1 MSTSVF
7 DELVEVGKTKSNIK
21 MLSMKN
27 RKKQNES
34 PKKIE
39 NKQNDNDD
47 VHKVTDYLEID
58 PDSSDRKI
66 IQRIEHLSVKYF
78 ENGFAFN
85 KYRLS
90 RRNSVWDVEG
100 RIRIKKEIFMSN
112 YSVSTSH
119 NHAAMWLLIS
129 FIYVSIKNRK
139 TDEKKI
145 REVFYIFKDKDIF
158 KSVNGLNG
166 LILS

>member
-7 DELVEVGKTKSNIK
+7 DELVEVGKTKSNLK
-21 MLSMKN
+21 MLPMKN
-27 RKKQNES
+27 RRKQNGS
-34 PKKIE
+34 QKKTE
-39 NKQNDNDD
+39 NKQNGD

-100 RIRIKKEIFMSN
+100 RIRIKKEKFMSN